1 MGKLR
6 ALIDRTKA
14 GAEFLKQKSNFGE
27 YSYEKL
33 WNVEICAEIW
43 AVRNAIM
50 RGIKIENMVLKT
62 VEFDTLEDAPP
73 YQNCKVT
80 FKEFLDSGRLL

>member
-14 GAEFLKQKSNFGE
+14 GAEFLGKKNIFNQ
-27 YSYEKL
+27 YSEEND
-33 WNVEICAEIW
+33 WNVENCAEIW

-50 RGIKIENMVLKT
+50 KGIKIENMVLKT
-62 VEFDTLEDAPP
+62 VEFDSLEFAPP
-73 YQNCKVT
+73 CENCKVT